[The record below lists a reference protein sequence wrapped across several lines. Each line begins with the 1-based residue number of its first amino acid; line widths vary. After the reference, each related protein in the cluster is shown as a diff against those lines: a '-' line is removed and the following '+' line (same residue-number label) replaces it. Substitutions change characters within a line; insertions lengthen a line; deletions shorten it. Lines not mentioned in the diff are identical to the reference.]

1 MSAADQKGKGRAD
14 SQMDWQMDKWKE
26 IYPCAL
32 KVIVFWGR
40 CLKKS
45 LVQKKLSSFQII
57 AEELEI
63 NCCGVMKEEE
73 KKDEEEREIKKEE
86 E

>member
-1 MSAADQKGKGRAD
+1 MKGNLPLRSKSYCVLRPL
-14 SQMDWQMDKWKE
+14 S
-26 IYPCAL
+26 
-32 KVIVFWGR
+32 
-40 CLKKS
+40 KKS